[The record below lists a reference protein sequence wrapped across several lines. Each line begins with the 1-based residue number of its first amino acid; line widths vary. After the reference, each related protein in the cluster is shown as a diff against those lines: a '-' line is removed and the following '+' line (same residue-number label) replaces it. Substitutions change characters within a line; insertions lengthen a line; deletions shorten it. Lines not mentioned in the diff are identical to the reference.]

1 MKIKKNDYVIVT
13 AGNAKGEKG
22 RVKEVLQEK
31 GRVVVSGVNI
41 RKKHVKPSQ
50 QNPQGGR
57 IEEEAPIAIS
67 NVMAYSEK
75 EDCASRVRVQKTDDG
90 KKVRVLVKCG
100 SEYGER
106 Y

>member
-22 RVKEVLQEK
+22 RVKEVLQDK
-31 GRVVVSGVNI
+31 GRVVISGVNL
-41 RKKHVKPSQ
+41 RKKHIKPSQ

-75 EDCASRVRVQKTDDG
+75 EDCGSRVRVVKTDDG